1 MSQINEN
8 QKNVNQ
14 IEDANNLEKLF
25 AELDQ
30 VVSKLESYEISL
42 EDSFK
47 LYQKGMGLLKEC
59 NDKIDRVEKQ
69 ILILDEGGETNE
81 L

>member
-1 MSQINEN
+1 MSQIKDEN
-8 QKNVNQ
+8 S
-14 IEDANNLEKLF
+14 LEKVF
-25 AELDQ
+25 EELEQ
-30 VVSKLESYEISL
+30 VVSELESYEISL

-47 LYQKGMGLLKEC
+47 LYQKGMKLLKVC

-69 ILILDEGGETNE
+69 ILILDEGGEADE